1 MIQVSWTLSEQD
13 CFNFT
18 AFTVSCKSATQVYTM
33 RTSSDSIKLEGGSAM
48 ATIITGLSP
57 DTSHNCS
64 VTSELRG
71 GVAGEVAERV
81 TTYAAQLA
89 TTYPKCEYI

>member
-1 MIQVSWTLSEQD
+1 
-13 CFNFT
+13 
-18 AFTVSCKSATQVYTM
+18 
-33 RTSSDSIKLEGGSAM
+33 M

-71 GVAGEVAERV
+71 GVAGEVSELV

-89 TTYPKCEYI
+89 TTYPKCEYV